1 MINGSKA
8 LSQPRLM
15 SQTLESISLQSCSG
29 LTCLGLTCPQLKRL
43 QASPHPHT
51 LNVRGRRLRT

>member
-15 SQTLESISLQSCSG
+15 SQTLESISLQSCSS

-43 QASPHPHT
+43 QASPHSYSID
-51 LNVRGRRLRT
+51 VWGGD